1 MRLPISLSLVLL
13 AAALPAAAGPLE
25 DGIAAYNAK
34 NFDKAV
40 ELLQPLAEKNND
52 PQAQEKIGRM
62 YHRGKGLPK
71 DAAKAAEWYLKAAEQ
86 GDAPAAARLGSMYWI
101 GDGVARDPEQAAKWY
116 ALGAAKGNP
125 LAQVGIGYM
134 SMQGSGTPVDFKAA
148 ADWFTK
154 SAEQGDASA
163 MLALG
168 TLYELG
174 KGVPKD
180 VVQAYK
186 WYALATVDDGE
197 YEQEVFDRA
206 RRSRDDLT
214 RKITPAQVEEGERE
228 ARKWKRPLKLSG
240 P

>member
-1 MRLPISLSLVLL
+1 MRPSISLSLLL
-13 AAALPAAAGPLE
+13 LVVALPASAGQLE

-40 ELLQPLAEKNND
+40 ELLQPLAEKSND

-71 DAAKAAEWYLKAAEQ
+71 DAGKAAEWYRKAAEQ

-101 GDGVARDPEQAAKWY
+101 GKDVPRNPGEAAKWY
-116 ALGAAKGNP
+116 ALGAAKGNA
-125 LAQVGIGYM
+125 LAQAGIGYM

-148 ADWFTK
+148 AGWFDK
-154 SAEQGDASA
+154 SATQGDASA

-168 TLYELG
+168 TLFELG

-186 WYALATVDDGE
+186 WYSLATVDDGE
-197 YEQEVFDRA
+197 YEQEVFDHA
-206 RRSRDDLT
+206 RRSRDELAK
-214 RKITPAQVEEGERE
+214 KITPAQVEEGERE
-228 ARKWKRPLKLSG
+228 ARTWKPVKRSG

>member
-1 MRLPISLSLVLL
+1 MRLSISLSLLL
-13 AAALPAAAGPLE
+13 LVAALPASAGPLE
-25 DGIAAYNAK
+25 DGIAAYNAR

-40 ELLQPLAEKNND
+40 ELLQPLAEKGNN
-52 PQAQEKIGRM
+52 PQAQEKIGRL

-71 DAAKAAEWYLKAAEQ
+71 DAGKAAEWYKKAADQ
-86 GDAPAAARLGSMYWI
+86 GDAAAAARLGSMYWI
-101 GDGVARDPEQAAKWY
+101 GEGVPRDPEQAAKWY
-116 ALGAAKGNP
+116 ALGASKGNA

-148 ADWFTK
+148 ASWFAK

-168 TLYELG
+168 TLFELG

-186 WYALATVDDGE
+186 WYALAAVDDGE
-197 YEQEVFDRA
+197 YEQDLFDRA
-206 RRSRDDLT
+206 RRSRDELAK
-214 RKITPAQVEEGERE
+214 KITPAQVEEGERE
-228 ARKWKRPLKLSG
+228 VRKWKPMKRSG
-240 P
+240 T

>member
-1 MRLPISLSLVLL
+1 MRLSISLSLLLL
-13 AAALPAAAGPLE
+13 AAARTAAAGPLE
-25 DGIAAYNAK
+25 DGIAAYNARD
-34 NFDKAV
+34 FDKAV
-40 ELLQPLAEKNND
+40 ELLWPLAEKGNE
-52 PQAQEKIGRM
+52 PQAQEKIGRL

-71 DAAKAAEWYLKAAEQ
+71 DAAKAAEWYLKAAQQ

-101 GDGVARDPEQAAKWY
+101 GDGVARDPAQAATWY
-116 ALGAAKGNP
+116 ALGAAKGNA

-134 SMQGSGTPVDFKAA
+134 SMQGSGTPIDFKAA
-148 ADWFTK
+148 AGWFAK

-168 TLYELG
+168 TLFELG
-174 KGVPKD
+174 KGVPQD

-197 YEQEVFDRA
+197 YEQELFDRA
-206 RRSRDDLT
+206 TRSRDELA

-228 ARKWKRPLKLSG
+228 ARQWKRPLKLSG

>member
-1 MRLPISLSLVLL
+1 MRLPVSLSFLLV
-13 AAALPAAAGPLE
+13 AAALPAVAGPLE

-40 ELLQPLAEKNND
+40 ELLQPLAEKSNN
-52 PQAQEKIGRM
+52 PQAQEKIGRL

-71 DAAKAAEWYLKAAEQ
+71 DAGKAAEWYLKAAEQ

-101 GDGVARDPEQAAKWY
+101 GEGVPRDPNQAVKWY
-116 ALGAAKGNP
+116 VLGASKGNP

-134 SMQGSGTPVDFKAA
+134 SMEGIGTTVDFAA
-148 ADWFTK
+148 AAGWFNRA
-154 SAEQGDASA
+154 AEQGDASA

-168 TLYELG
+168 TLFELG

-186 WYALATVDDGE
+186 WYSLATVDDGE
-197 YEQEVFDRA
+197 YEQELFDRA
-206 RRSRDDLT
+206 KRSRDALA
-214 RKITPAQVEEGERE
+214 RKITRAQVEEGERE
-228 ARKWKRPLKLSG
+228 ARNWKPLKRSG
-240 P
+240 T

>member
-1 MRLPISLSLVLL
+1 MRLSISLLLLVL
-13 AAALPAAAGPLE
+13 AAALPASAGPLE

-40 ELLQPLAEKNND
+40 ELLRPLAEKSNN
-52 PQAQEKIGRM
+52 PQAQEKIGRL

-71 DAAKAAEWYLKAAEQ
+71 DAGKAAEWYRKAAEQ

-101 GDGVARDPEQAAKWY
+101 GDGVPRDPEQAAKWY
-116 ALGAAKGNP
+116 ALGASKGNA

-148 ADWFTK
+148 ADWFNK
-154 SAEQGDASA
+154 AAGQGDASA

-168 TLYELG
+168 TLFELG

-186 WYALATVDDGE
+186 WYTLASVDDGE
-197 YEQEVFDRA
+197 YEQDLFDRA
-206 RRSRDDLT
+206 KRSRDELAK
-214 RKITPAQVEEGERE
+214 KITPAQVEEGERE
-228 ARKWKRPLKLSG
+228 ARKWKPLKRSG

>member
-1 MRLPISLSLVLL
+1 MRLSISLSLLLL
-13 AAALPAAAGPLE
+13 AAARTAAAGPLE
-25 DGIAAYNAK
+25 DGIAAYNARD
-34 NFDKAV
+34 FDKAV
-40 ELLQPLAEKNND
+40 ELLWPLAEKGND
-52 PQAQEKIGRM
+52 PQAQEKIGRL

-71 DAAKAAEWYLKAAEQ
+71 DAAKAAEWYLKAAQQ

-101 GDGVARDPEQAAKWY
+101 GDGVARDPAQAATWY
-116 ALGAAKGNP
+116 ALGAAKGNA

-134 SMQGSGTPVDFKAA
+134 SMQGSGTPIDFKAA
-148 ADWFTK
+148 AGWFAK

-168 TLYELG
+168 TLFELG
-174 KGVPKD
+174 KGVPQD

-197 YEQEVFDRA
+197 YEQELFDRA
-206 RRSRDDLT
+206 SRSRDELA

-228 ARKWKRPLKLSG
+228 ARQWKRPLKLSG

>member
-1 MRLPISLSLVLL
+1 MRLSISLSLLLL
-13 AAALPAAAGPLE
+13 AAARTAAAGPLE
-25 DGIAAYNAK
+25 DGIAAYNARD
-34 NFDKAV
+34 FDKAV
-40 ELLQPLAEKNND
+40 ELLWPLAEKGND
-52 PQAQEKIGRM
+52 PQAQEKIGRL

-71 DAAKAAEWYLKAAEQ
+71 DAAKAAEWYLKAAQQ

-101 GDGVARDPEQAAKWY
+101 GDGVARDPAQAATWY
-116 ALGAAKGNP
+116 ALGAAKGNA

-134 SMQGSGTPVDFKAA
+134 SMQGSGTPIDFKAA
-148 ADWFTK
+148 AGWFAK

-168 TLYELG
+168 TLFELG
-174 KGVPKD
+174 KGVPQD

-197 YEQEVFDRA
+197 YDQELFDRA
-206 RRSRDDLT
+206 TRSRDELA

-228 ARKWKRPLKLSG
+228 ARQWKRPLKLSG

>member
-1 MRLPISLSLVLL
+1 MRLSISLLLFVL
-13 AAALPAAAGPLE
+13 AAALPASAGPLE

-40 ELLQPLAEKNND
+40 ELLQPLAEKSNN
-52 PQAQEKIGRM
+52 PQAQEKIGRL

-71 DAAKAAEWYLKAAEQ
+71 DAGKAAEWYRKAADQ

-116 ALGAAKGNP
+116 ALGASKGNA

-148 ADWFTK
+148 ADWFNK
-154 SAEQGDASA
+154 AAGQGDASA

-168 TLYELG
+168 TLFELG

-186 WYALATVDDGE
+186 WYTLASIDDGE
-197 YEQEVFDRA
+197 YEQDLFDRA
-206 RRSRDDLT
+206 KRSRDELAK
-214 RKITPAQVEEGERE
+214 KITPAQAEEGERE
-228 ARKWKRPLKLSG
+228 ARKWKPLKRSG